1 MFNLP
6 RIMIKQRKNEED
18 IKIGALTNKERIESA
33 PEISRAVIK
42 NWEFLEKVCRKNNFS
57 A

>member
-33 PEISRAVIK
+33 PEISRALIK
-42 NWEFLEKVCRKNNFS
+42 NWEFLENCKKNNFS